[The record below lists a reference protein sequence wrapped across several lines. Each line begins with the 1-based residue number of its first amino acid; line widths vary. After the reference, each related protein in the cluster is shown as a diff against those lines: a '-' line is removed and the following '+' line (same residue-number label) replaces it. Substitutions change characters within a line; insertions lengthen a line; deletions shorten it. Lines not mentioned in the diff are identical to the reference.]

1 MDEENKEQ
9 ETTAPAESAG
19 EPAGPKKEKKKK
31 DFLTRLKE
39 KRQKKA
45 DARNSMILDIVVLI
59 VVFVFASWFS
69 PKKYSDQATP
79 LLYYY
84 EDASV
89 LSCEEVVHADTGE
102 HRWKVNIQ
110 YDIGND
116 STTKSLYYKKN
127 PKLKE
132 GDIIHLKIQTVNP
145 DNVVIEG
152 VDRK

>member
-1 MDEENKEQ
+1 MAMNSNLINMAVFSKTFDKVADVVLVVVNSNMTYNKEQ
-9 ETTAPAESAG
+9 LESIAFQI
-19 EPAGPKKEKKKK
+19 ERK
-31 DFLTRLKE
+31 FLLKG
-39 KRQKKA
+39 
-45 DARNSMILDIVVLI
+45 SM
-59 VVFVFASWFS
+59 
-69 PKKYSDQATP
+69 
-79 LLYYY
+79 
-84 EDASV
+84 
-89 LSCEEVVHADTGE
+89 
-102 HRWKVNIQ
+102 KVNIQ